1 MGWSTE
7 LFCNISFNRKS
18 YNSLFEVES
27 DIDDLKKEIGTCKDS
42 LQSLAFMTEPDKF
55 YNREEYDSA
64 LSWVRSE
71 YDNNMSLLEELQ
83 YDLFK
88 MEFLRDNWENC
99 HNDEGLAIPAPDG
112 IKWDTAYLEGDFV
125 RTTENKEI
133 IDDKLV

>member
-18 YNSLFEVES
+18 YNSLYEVES
-27 DIDDLKKEIGTCKDS
+27 DIDELKKEIGTCKDS
-42 LQSLAFMTEPDKF
+42 LQSLVFMTEPDKF

-88 MEFLRDNWENC
+88 LEFLRDNWENC

>member
-18 YNSLFEVES
+18 YNSLYEVES
-27 DIDDLKKEIGTCKDS
+27 DIDELKKEIGTCKDS
-42 LQSLAFMTEPDKF
+42 LQSLVFMTEPDKF
-55 YNREEYDSA
+55 YNKEEYDSA

-71 YDNNMSLLEELQ
+71 YNNNINLLEELQ

-88 MEFLRDNWENC
+88 LEFLRDNWENC
-99 HNDEGLAIPAPDG
+99 HNDEGLAIPAPDD

-133 IDDKLV
+133 IDKLV

>member
-27 DIDDLKKEIGTCKDS
+27 DIDDLKKEIGACKDN
-42 LQSLAFMTEPDKF
+42 LQTLVFMTEPDKF

-71 YDNNMSLLEELQ
+71 YDNNMNLLDELQ

-88 MEFLRDNWENC
+88 LEFLRDNWENC
-99 HNDEGLAIPAPDG
+99 HNNEGLAIPTPDDM
-112 IKWDTAYLEGDFV
+112 KWNTAYLEGDFV
-125 RTTENKEI
+125 RTTKNKDLK
-133 IDDKLV
+133 DDLV

>member
-18 YNSLFEVES
+18 YNSLYEVES
-27 DIDDLKKEIGTCKDS
+27 DIDELKKEIGTCKDS
-42 LQSLAFMTEPDKF
+42 LQSLVFMTEPDKF
-55 YNREEYDSA
+55 YNKEEYDSA

-83 YDLFK
+83 YELFK
-88 MEFLRDNWENC
+88 LEYLRDNWKNC
-99 HNDEGLAIPAPDG
+99 HNDEGLAIPTPDD

-125 RTTENKEI
+125 RTTKNKDLRDE
-133 IDDKLV
+133 LM

>member
-18 YNSLFEVES
+18 YNFLFEVES
-27 DIDDLKKEIGTCKDS
+27 DIDDLKNEIGTCKDI

-71 YDNNMSLLEELQ
+71 YDNNMSLLEELL
-83 YDLFK
+83 YKLFK
-88 MEFLRDNWENC
+88 LEYLRDNWKNC
-99 HNDEGLAIPAPDG
+99 HNDEELAIPTPDS

-125 RTTENKEI
+125 RTTKNKDLRNE
-133 IDDKLV
+133 LM

>member
-18 YNSLFEVES
+18 YNSLFDVES

-83 YDLFK
+83 YELFK
-88 MEFLRDNWENC
+88 LEYLRDNWKNC
-99 HNDEGLAIPAPDG
+99 HNDEGLAIPTPDS

-125 RTTENKEI
+125 RTTKNKDLRNE
-133 IDDKLV
+133 LM